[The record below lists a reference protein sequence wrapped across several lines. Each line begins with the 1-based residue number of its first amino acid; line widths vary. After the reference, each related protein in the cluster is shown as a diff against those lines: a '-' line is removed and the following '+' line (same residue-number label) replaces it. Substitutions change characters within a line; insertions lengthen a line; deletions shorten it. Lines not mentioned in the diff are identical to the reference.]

1 MLKVERSTNGA
12 VLFRLSGRIEKT
24 DVEDL
29 RCLLGL
35 ENLDRLLV
43 LDMSD
48 VTYLDP
54 AAIAFLAECEA
65 NGIVLRNC
73 PVYVREWIDKGK
85 KRIRNESS
93 EWRC

>member
-1 MLKVERSTNGA
+1 MLKVERSTNGT

-29 RCLLGL
+29 LCLLSL
-35 ENLDRLLV
+35 EGLDRLLT

-54 AAIAFLAECEA
+54 TAIGFLAECEA

-73 PVYVREWIDKGK
+73 PIYLREWIDKEK
-85 KRIRNESS
+85 EKNPQRKQ
-93 EWRC
+93 

>member
-1 MLKVERSTNGA
+1 VLKVERSTNGT

-29 RCLLGL
+29 RCLLSL
-35 ENLDRLLV
+35 EGPDRLLA
-43 LDMSD
+43 LEMSN

-73 PVYVREWIDKGK
+73 PIYLREWIDKEK
-85 KRIRNESS
+85 EKNPQRKQ
-93 EWRC
+93 

>member
-1 MLKVERSTNGA
+1 MLKVERSTNGT

-29 RCLLGL
+29 RCLLSL
-35 ENLDRLLV
+35 ESLDRLLT

-54 AAIAFLAECEA
+54 TAIAFLGECEA

-73 PVYVREWIDKGK
+73 PIYLREWIDKEK
-85 KRIRNESS
+85 EKNPQRKQ
-93 EWRC
+93 

>member
-1 MLKVERSTNGA
+1 VLKVERSTNGA

-24 DVEDL
+24 DVDDL

-43 LDMSD
+43 LDMGD

-54 AAIAFLAECEA
+54 TAIAFLAECEA
-65 NGIVLRNC
+65 NGIILRNC
-73 PVYVREWIDKGK
+73 PIYLRQWIDKEK
-85 KRIRNESS
+85 ENNPQRKQ
-93 EWRC
+93 

>member
-1 MLKVERSTNGA
+1 VLKVERSANGT
-12 VLFRLSGRIEKT
+12 VPFRLSGRIEKA

-29 RCLLGL
+29 RYLLSL
-35 ENLDRLLV
+35 EPLNRLLA

-54 AAIAFLAECEA
+54 TAIAFMAECEA

-73 PVYVREWIDKGK
+73 PIYLREWIDKEK
-85 KRIRNESS
+85 EKNPQRKQ
-93 EWRC
+93 

>member
-1 MLKVERSTNGA
+1 MLKVERSTNGT

-24 DVEDL
+24 DVEEL
-29 RCLLGL
+29 RCLLSL
-35 ENLDRLLV
+35 ESLDRLLA

-54 AAIAFLAECEA
+54 TAIAFLAECEA

-73 PVYVREWIDKGK
+73 PIYLREWIDKEK
-85 KRIRNESS
+85 EKNPQRKQ
-93 EWRC
+93 

>member
-1 MLKVERSTNGA
+1 MLKVERSTNGT

-29 RCLLGL
+29 LCLLSL
-35 ENLDRLLV
+35 EGLDRLLT

-54 AAIAFLAECEA
+54 TALGFLAECEA

-73 PVYVREWIDKGK
+73 PIYLREWIDKEK
-85 KRIRNESS
+85 EKNPQRKQ
-93 EWRC
+93 